1 MERTESLALKAFRVC
16 LGQWEPLETKDPWV
30 SRVGK
35 VILVFLASKA
45 LEVIQARMAHQVAQD
60 HLDQWDQQE
69 KEELQA
75 VLVPVVFRECQDH
88 QAKMVLLAKMEQR
101 DCKDLPA

>member
-35 VILVFLASKA
+35 EILVFLASKA